1 VADERLF
8 FYNSSWSAKAVNG
21 NGNRARFVFTMQR
34 RERDESSRV
43 VERQKPSKKSEKNK
57 NTYFATPFPQ
67 PCFVSPITSDQ
78 RGNIQWFAGFAHS

>member
-1 VADERLF
+1 MF

-57 NTYFATPFPQ
+57 NLINDGGVKSAGVI
-67 PCFVSPITSDQ
+67 CFGS
-78 RGNIQWFAGFAHS
+78 F